1 MKQPILSVTL
11 LIIFLAGCLQQE
23 NFGFDNTEDIEFLEQ
38 YAERDDVIITQSGL
52 MYRVLSEGE
61 GDTPEVDTRVRAHY
75 EASLVSGDV
84 IDSSYERD
92 EPLEFVVNQVIS
104 GFAEGILLM

>member
-23 NFGFDNTEDIEFLEQ
+23 TSVSTTQKTSNFMEQ

-61 GDTPEVDTRVRAHY
+61 GDTYPRLT
-75 EASLVSGDV
+75 LVCV
-84 IDSSYERD
+84 PIMR
-92 EPLEFVVNQVIS
+92 Q
-104 GFAEGILLM
+104 ALLTGM